1 MTTTRQ
7 TTTSTATTATTVT
20 VRLATS
26 RNGLPMPRLDLR
38 APRGTH
44 HRLVAA
50 ELHALA
56 ARAERGT
63 DAAEGWCIYVER
75 GRDDLSG
82 SLVIELVGDDDAEAA
97 RAMALLARLAA

>member
-1 MTTTRQ
+1 MNRVNE
-7 TTTSTATTATTVT
+7 ATTIAAT

-26 RNGLPMPRLDLR
+26 RNGLPTPRLDLR

-44 HRLVAA
+44 HRRIAA
-50 ELHALA
+50 ELHELA
-56 ARAERGT
+56 ARAERATGI
-63 DAAEGWCIYVER
+63 AEGWCIYVER

-97 RAMALLARLAA
+97 RAMALLTRLAA